1 MIKKIRGGKSKMN
14 YNKIKNFRD
23 LKVWQKAHKFVLKIY
38 KITRKYPDDER
49 FGLTSQLRRA
59 VVSVTANIVEG
70 SKRESKK
77 ELIRMLNISES
88 SLEETKYFLL
98 LSKDLNYI
106 TNEKY
111 IVLLGE
117 AEEIGRML
125 DGLIKSLKK
134 KKSKK

>member
-1 MIKKIRGGKSKMN
+1 MN

>member
-1 MIKKIRGGKSKMN
+1 MN

-125 DGLIKSLKK
+125 DVLIKSLKK